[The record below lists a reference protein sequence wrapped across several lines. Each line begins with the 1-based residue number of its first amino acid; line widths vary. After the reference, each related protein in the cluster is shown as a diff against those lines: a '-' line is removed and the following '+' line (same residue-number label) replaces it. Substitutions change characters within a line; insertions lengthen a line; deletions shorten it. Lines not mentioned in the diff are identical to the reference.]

1 MPKPIQTKMKSSHV
15 PVGRKTLARF
25 ITLGAIALSA
35 SLQAG
40 SPAITPAPESST
52 STCALGDWWHGKY
65 ASGNWFGVRD
75 TLESHGITPF
85 GGWKGTFYGI
95 TGGGID
101 SPRGAFDEQ
110 IELGLK
116 LDFEK
121 MFGITG
127 LSAQGSVRWRDGRNP
142 NNYVG
147 ASPWMNPSSYQLG
160 QQWRLMPFYLMWESR
175 DLLPVKDM
183 VTIAGGWMD
192 PYYFFAMQPD
202 SKLFQNNAI
211 TQTKGIG
218 ANIPFNGTYA
228 AWGGHIKVKP
238 TDWSYL
244 QSGLYMAIPQ
254 ATTMSNHGLDLAGY
268 APAPKTNGLYA
279 ISEVGV
285 TPKLGAAKLPG
296 KYAMGGYYWGLEN
309 KSYFKETYDG
319 KYGFYWQADQM
330 LFREPSPA
338 VEPAPLAKGATDGKS
353 FKEVKEPV
361 APAKLSDQGLYFF
374 GFINYSP
381 EYNNS
386 LPFYF
391 HTGLVYKGL
400 IPGRDLDQ
408 LGVAFGLGNYSYDK
422 LLAEENAGKTIHQT
436 NEAVVEVD
444 YRVQVSKFLYV
455 QPFWQYLI
463 RPSGTGMI
471 ENANIFGLHMGV
483 TF

>member
-1 MPKPIQTKMKSSHV
+1 MKSFHL
-15 PVGRKTLARF
+15 PDRRKPLVRLT
-25 ITLGAIALSA
+25 TLGALALTA
-35 SLQAG
+35 CLPLQAG
-40 SPAITPAPESST
+40 TSATPPPADTTT

-65 ASGNWFGVRD
+65 ASGNWFGVRN

-85 GGWKGTFYGI
+85 GGWDGTFYGI

-110 IELGLK
+110 IVLGLK

-121 MFGITG
+121 MAGITG
-127 LSAQGSVRWRDGRNP
+127 LTAQGSVRWRDGYDP
-142 NNYVG
+142 NAYVG
-147 ASPWMNPSSYQLG
+147 ASPAFNPSSYQVG
-160 QQWRLMPFYLMWESR
+160 KQWRLMPFYLMWESR

-192 PYYFFAMQPD
+192 PYYFFAAQPD

-211 TQTKGIG
+211 TQTKGVG

-228 AWGGHIKVKP
+228 AWGGHLKIKP
-238 TDWSYL
+238 TEWSYV

-268 APAPKTNGLYA
+268 AQDPNQNGLYS
-279 ISEVGV
+279 ITEVGV

-330 LFREPSPA
+330 LFREPSPT
-338 VEPAPLAKGATDGKS
+338 VEVAPLAKGPSDGKS

-361 APAKLSDQGLYFF
+361 APAKLSEQGLYAF

-391 HTGLVYKGL
+391 HAGLVYKGL

-408 LGVAFGLGNYSYDK
+408 LGVAFALGNYSYDK
-422 LLAEENAGKTIHQT
+422 ILAEEDAGKSIHQT

-444 YRVQVSKFLYV
+444 YRVQLSKFVYV

-463 RPSGTGMI
+463 RPNGTGMI
-471 ENANIFGLHMGV
+471 DNANILGLHMGV

>member
-1 MPKPIQTKMKSSHV
+1 MNTLHKGISNLAKLRRSVAGTISRVCLLGLAVSGVATAQENS
-15 PVGRKTLARF
+15 VG
-25 ITLGAIALSA
+25 S
-35 SLQAG
+35 
-40 SPAITPAPESST
+40 
-52 STCALGDWWHGKY
+52 WWQGKY

-95 TGGGID
+95 TGGGLD

-127 LSAQGSVRWRDGRNP
+127 LSAQGSVRWRDGRDP
-142 NNYVG
+142 NTYVG
-147 ASPWMNPSSYQLG
+147 ASGWMNPSSYQLG
-160 QQWRLMPFYLMWESR
+160 QQWRLMPFYLTWESR

-183 VTIAGGWMD
+183 VTISGGWTN
-192 PYYFFAMQPD
+192 PYYFFAMQPE

-211 TQTKGIG
+211 TQTKGLG
-218 ANIPFNGTYA
+218 ANFPFNGTYA
-228 AWGGHIKVKP
+228 AWGGHIKIKP
-238 TDWSYL
+238 TTWSYL

-254 ATTMSNHGLDLAGY
+254 ATTMSNHGLDLAGF
-268 APAPKTNGLYA
+268 AQDPNKNGLYS
-279 ISEVGV
+279 ITEVGV
-285 TPKLGAAKLPG
+285 TPKIAGLPG

-319 KYGFYWQADQM
+319 KYGFYCQADQM

-338 VEPAPLAKGATDGKS
+338 PESAPLAKGPSDGKS
-353 FKEVKEPV
+353 FKEIKEPV
-361 APAKLSDQGLYFF
+361 APAKPSEQGLYAFSFF
-374 GFINYSP
+374 
-381 EYNNS
+381 EYAPKYDNL

-408 LGVAFGLGNYSYDK
+408 LGVAFALGNYSYYK
-422 LLAEENAGKTIHQT
+422 IVAEEDAGKSIHQT
-436 NEAVVEVD
+436 NEAVVEID
-444 YRVQVSKFLYV
+444 YRVQVNKFVYV
-455 QPFWQYLI
+455 QPFWQYII
-463 RPSGTGMI
+463 RPGGTGMI
-471 ENANIFGLHMGV
+471 DNANILGLHMGV